1 MTLNETIA
9 KIANDMCVTYIFDDM
24 SRINIK
30 ADNAPSYPA
39 ILRSFPETG
48 AEGTLKNNYKV
59 DWNIVLFFCD
69 KCPLDFDTPKD
80 IVPIIDN
87 MLRLWVDFRQRLFKH
102 GYKFN
107 QVNIQ
112 QFADKLDVNVAGIA
126 VHLNIEDNTGICL
139 YW

>member
-9 KIANDMCVTYIFDDM
+9 KIASDMCVTYIFDDM
-24 SRINIK
+24 SRINVK
-30 ADNAPSYPA
+30 GDNAKFYPA
-39 ILRSFPETG
+39 ILRSFPEIGT
-48 AEGTLKNNYKV
+48 EGVLKNKYKV
-59 DWNIVLFFCD
+59 NWNVQLFFCD

-87 MLRLWVDFRQRLFKH
+87 MIRLWVNFRQRLASA

-107 QVNIQ
+107 QVDIQ

-139 YW
+139 DW